1 MLTQCLRVFFCFFE
15 AISAQTIQAS
25 LLSILIVLQTY
36 SPKATKRVIRVDP
49 PAISKPSSYDNDSI
63 LPNVGEDDKATP
75 PIRPNSW
82 IQSEPHGSL
91 EHKKNS
97 GNSGYKNDGQNLHQH
112 TGHVAALFG
121 RKDSP
126 VTSSTRPEVSSK
138 RLSSSTAPRETD
150 PSNEPLNVK
159 DPEYDRRISASN
171 DNKLSRNAAGPG
183 KRLFDPQLDDPNYN
197 SSPARRTKNIGFNP
211 GERRSFDGLASKRPP
226 LVEPDSQ
233 QVTTPTVGNSPQPGL
248 IQIGPTFPQSMKS
261 ERKSLDP
268 RADLGP
274 SRETELESQPELLL
288 QPETRPISH
297 DQLVVE
303 VKGIYAGLV
312 LVEAKCMDVDKKQS
326 RAALERD
333 PALKSKLNDEQWQA
347 LIALHK
353 TLLHE
358 HHDFF
363 LASQHPSANEALSQL
378 AERYTMP
385 ARMWRHGIHAFL
397 EVLRHRLPDSLE
409 HMLAFIYIAYSMI
422 ALLYETVTTFEDTWI
437 ECLGDLGRYRM
448 AIEDDDPRDR
458 EVWGGVARFWYG
470 KAADKCPNIGRLY
483 HHLAILARPFSLQQ
497 LALYAKALTCVIPF
511 GSARS
516 SIKTLFKPVVDGK
529 ESSKHRSNSF
539 EVVFIKAHYFLF
551 DFNREKFV
559 EQIKVITGGLLDQYI
574 GRATAKFKEQGVFA
588 AITNIAALLEYGICT
603 EKTTPRSPIR
613 RAFEEAEEQ
622 LQRGEAETSNTAD
635 LALDVNSPPPQPF
648 FSSTRSVITPIQRKS
663 SIDVILLA
671 SQITFETFSIAL
683 KRIGDKNVY
692 PLVHVMFVFV
702 WSLTDVPEA
711 MEYVESDIPWGEM
724 CSFLNALDLAEFVTK
739 KVWAK
744 HFPEP
749 DNSGD
754 HEVGRPLPEDFL
766 LRGLMFTIRYFP
778 QKWFAN
784 AMVDDEERN
793 LELPS
798 MAAPRLE
805 RILWLAARIAS
816 VSCFDYVCFSVSH
829 LL

>member
-1 MLTQCLRVFFCFFE
+1 MNLF
-15 AISAQTIQAS
+15 SS
-25 LLSILIVLQTY
+25 NS
-36 SPKATKRVIRVDP
+36 TKRVIRNIEP
-49 PAISKPSSYDNDSI
+49 TGSKISSNDGDSTR
-63 LPNVGEDDKATP
+63 PNVGEDDTLGSP
-75 PIRPNSW
+75 TRPN
-82 IQSEPHGSL
+82 L
-91 EHKKNS
+91 
-97 GNSGYKNDGQNLHQH
+97 GQDHQIPNP
-112 TGHVAALFG
+112 LLDPG
-121 RKDSP
+121 RKDSKAALYIGATP
-126 VTSSTRPEVSSK
+126 ETSQLDFISDEAGFHESVQSDSIYHHDHPKGSTSPKARPEK
-138 RLSSSTAPRETD
+138 P
-150 PSNEPLNVK
+150 PLIGDNIGK
-159 DPEYDRRISASN
+159 DPDFIRDRRISKES
-171 DNKLSRNAAGPG
+171 SVPRNITSHN
-183 KRLFDPQLDDPNYN
+183 KRLFDPQTDGPNVPPPQRKSRNLENAPRLGNHAATISRKSPLSTHPLDAAGRQPSQLNEPQFQNPVHTQDPNSQPKPLN
-197 SSPARRTKNIGFNP
+197 ASRISS
-211 GERRSFDGLASKRPP
+211 
-226 LVEPDSQ
+226 
-233 QVTTPTVGNSPQPGL
+233 QPGL
-248 IQIGPTFPQSMKS
+248 IHIPPPLPQSVDTQMRVEES
-261 ERKSLDP
+261 
-268 RADLGP
+268 
-274 SRETELESQPELLL
+274 SRVELPTQDSDTCHQPELLL

-333 PALKSKLNDEQWQA
+333 PAVKGKLSDEQWQA

-470 KAADKCPNIGRLY
+470 KAADKCPDIGRLY

-497 LALYAKALTCVIPF
+497 LALYAKALTCVTPF

-539 EVVFIKAHYFLF
+539 EVVFIKAHYYLF
-551 DFNREKFV
+551 DFNRETFI
-559 EQIKVITGGLLDQYI
+559 EQLKNISGGLLDQYI

-588 AITNIAALLEYGICT
+588 AITNIAALLEYGLCT

-613 RAFEEAEEQ
+613 RAFEDAEKH
-622 LQRGEAETSNTAD
+622 LQSSEAETPNATD
-635 LALDVNSPPPQPF
+635 LALDVNFTPPRPF
-648 FSSTRSVITPIQRKS
+648 FNSTRSVITPIERQN

-671 SQITFETFSIAL
+671 SQITFEIFSIAL
-683 KRIGDKNVY
+683 RRIGDKNVY

-702 WSLTDVPEA
+702 WSLTDIPEA

-724 CSFLNALDLAEFVTK
+724 CSFLNTLISTDAVTK
-739 KVWAK
+739 KVWAE

-749 DNSGD
+749 DTSED
-754 HEVGRPLPEDFL
+754 HEVGRPLPEDYL
-766 LRGLMFTIRYFP
+766 MRGLMFTIRYFP
-778 QKWFAN
+778 HKWFTD
-784 AMVDDEERN
+784 AMVDDEERS

-798 MAAPRLE
+798 MAAPRVE
-805 RILWLAARIAS
+805 RILWLGARIAS
-816 VSCFDYVCFSVSH
+816 VSCIGFVRRMCPAYCH
-829 LL
+829 